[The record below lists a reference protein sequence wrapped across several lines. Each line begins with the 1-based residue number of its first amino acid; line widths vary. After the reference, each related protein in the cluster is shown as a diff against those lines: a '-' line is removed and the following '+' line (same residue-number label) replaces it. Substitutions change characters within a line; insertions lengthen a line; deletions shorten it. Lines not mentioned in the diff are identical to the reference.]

1 MAWSLVDRTDPT
13 RPLQVTC
20 TLVVRWWASS
30 LRRSPPGCAGCPA
43 ELQSGASR
51 PRPSRL
57 DPDHHTQHTRLGA
70 PKEKAPHRP
79 QEHTRHHLDEPQC
92 TRRRLN
98 HHEDDHQP
106 KDTQSSDL
114 ASCAPLY
121 PPVPTPRS
129 SLFIAPPLL
138 PAPAGSFQKR
148 GVPSPPL
155 PARLAGAERIILG
168 TGPGRFIPPKSG
180 PHPT

>member
-30 LRRSPPGCAGCPA
+30 LRCSPPGCTGCAA
-43 ELQSGASR
+43 ELAKRSPPVRVLRASARTTAHNTHDLAR
-51 PRPSRL
+51 PRR
-57 DPDHHTQHTRLGA
+57 
-70 PKEKAPHRP
+70 
-79 QEHTRHHLDEPQC
+79 RHHLDDDE
-92 TRRRLN
+92 TTN
-98 HHEDDHQP
+98 AHEEDHQKTTMKP
-106 KDTQSSDL
+106 SPHDDNDL
-114 ASCAPLY
+114 APCAPLY

-129 SLFIAPPLL
+129 SLFIAPPLF

-148 GVPSPPL
+148 GVPSRPP
-155 PARLAGAERIILG
+155 RRTGAERIILG
-168 TGPGRFIPPKSG
+168 PGPRRSIPPKSG